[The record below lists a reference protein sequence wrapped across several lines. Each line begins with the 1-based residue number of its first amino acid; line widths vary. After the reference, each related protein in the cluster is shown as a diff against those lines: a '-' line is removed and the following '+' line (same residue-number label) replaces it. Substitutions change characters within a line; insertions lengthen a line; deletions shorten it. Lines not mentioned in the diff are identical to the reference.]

1 MFWLLPWWYGYV
13 AFWALEQKRDRVEW
27 MDYPYTLHSVSCN
40 MCGANNDLLLSFW
53 DLCNVF
59 WLQLRQEED
68 RSWDLGT
75 PSRWHH
81 DNLRTSCH
89 VDTCLLALSQAHLL
103 DKELTKISKKLF
115 FTSCPEFMSGWIMS
129 WWQVRVNLGSI
140 FYHFTT
146 LFDDPCFIQ
155 HPAMTTTIA
164 LINFWQMI
172 YVQLLL
178 SGKTL
183 WIILSFSASL
193 YLCWIVDVDSSST
206 ISDDAWKRKILYL
219 LTDDLFLS
227 STLCHSAG
235 VVNPEQ
241 HLYNFRAFWA
251 WNW

>member
-1 MFWLLPWWYGYV
+1 MQCFLIAAAAG
-13 AFWALEQKRDRVEW
+13 
-27 MDYPYTLHSVSCN
+27 
-40 MCGANNDLLLSFW
+40 G
-53 DLCNVF
+53 
-59 WLQLRQEED
+59 QED
-68 RSWDLGT
+68 SSWDLGT
-75 PSRWHH
+75 PSRWHN

-129 WWQVRVNLGSI
+129 WWQVRVNLGAI

-178 SGKTL
+178 SGTSL
-183 WIILSFSASL
+183 WIILSSASL
-193 YLCWIVDVDSSST
+193 YLCWIVDSSSNDQWWCLKKENSLPFDRWS
-206 ISDDAWKRKILYL
+206 ISILNP
-219 LTDDLFLS
+219 LTQRRCSDLRATPVQLEPLGTPIGSDGKNWLESKSESVSEFKSL
-227 STLCHSAG
+227 
-235 VVNPEQ
+235 PEDKQ
-241 HLYNFRAFWA
+241 YE
-251 WNW
+251 